1 MKDTLANASLSV
13 LLERG
18 FAYPPRQNKEKFNHR
33 SGKGKM
39 GKKDILSDCLLAQT
53 HGSVTRLIIMDSPK
67 IAA

>member
-1 MKDTLANASLSV
+1 LINPPYLFF
-13 LLERG
+13 LERG
-18 FAYPPRQNKEKFNHR
+18 LAYPPRQNKEKFNHG

-39 GKKDILSDCLLAQT
+39 GKRDILSDCLLAQT